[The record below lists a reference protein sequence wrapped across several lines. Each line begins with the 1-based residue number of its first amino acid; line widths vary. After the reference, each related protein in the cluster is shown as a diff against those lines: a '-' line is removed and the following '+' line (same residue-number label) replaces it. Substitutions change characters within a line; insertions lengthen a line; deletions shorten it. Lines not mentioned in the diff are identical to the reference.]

1 MLDSFYVSWVSAASS
16 AAGAGSLSGAAEPYL
31 GSASP
36 GSRRDP
42 APYFYSHKF
51 AQLSP
56 ISLTLCPFF
65 ICPKRKMVLIV
76 EIAGHKMKKI

>member
-56 ISLTLCPFF
+56 RSNTFYLPQKKNGVYSHSLQDT
-65 ICPKRKMVLIV
+65 IY
-76 EIAGHKMKKI
+76 E